1 MAKVLVFCWIVLSVC
16 ILVLSKVGM
25 LYYKKYKEAQKE
37 LEKQKR
43 NSAYLA
49 THAAEIA
56 RIERSSKELKR
67 EVKNAKTDTEIA
79 DIINAVIDSNNKR
92 LQND

>member
-1 MAKVLVFCWIVLSVC
+1 MTKVLVFWLSVLGVC

-25 LYYKKYKEAQKE
+25 LYYKKYKETQKE

-67 EVKNAKTDTEIA
+67 DVKNAKTDNEIA

>member
-1 MAKVLVFCWIVLSVC
+1 MAKVLVFCLTVFCVC
-16 ILVLSKVGM
+16 ILVLSKIGM
-25 LYYKKYKEAQKE
+25 LYYKKFKEAQKE

>member
-1 MAKVLVFCWIVLSVC
+1 MTKVLVFCLSVLGVC

-25 LYYKKYKEAQKE
+25 LYYKKYKETQKE

-56 RIERSSKELKR
+56 RIERSSKGLKR
-67 EVKNAKTDTEIA
+67 DVKNAKTDNEIA

>member
-1 MAKVLVFCWIVLSVC
+1 MTKVLVFCLSVLGVC

-25 LYYKKYKEAQKE
+25 LYYRKYKEVQKE

-56 RIERSSKELKR
+56 RIERSSKGLKR
-67 EVKNAKTDTEIA
+67 DVKNAKTDNEIA